1 LSPAP
6 SRQVRRALER
16 AAARKVHAERRAAFR
31 ATLDAAGGRHC
42 RPREIPQRVRARVRD
57 IHETRTGSSARRAL
71 GALPRHWRAK
81 VEHVARHPGRQRVLG
96 ADLSHPW
103 ARLVVACA
111 WFLYASRRRSR
122 RHGFGHV
129 VDGYTQAMVCALFRN
144 AEGHAYSRSRVY
156 ASSYRKGSDELGPM
170 PALKRCQLVYYAAPP
185 PALANPRF
193 CGPPKRITRADGS
206 TETRCFPFAVYWL
219 DTEPPS

>member
-1 LSPAP
+1 M
-6 SRQVRRALER
+6 
-16 AAARKVHAERRAAFR
+16 
-31 ATLDAAGGRHC
+31 
-42 RPREIPQRVRARVRD
+42 
-57 IHETRTGSSARRAL
+57 
-71 GALPRHWRAK
+71 
-81 VEHVARHPGRQRVLG
+81 
-96 ADLSHPW
+96 
-103 ARLVVACA
+103 ACA

-129 VDGYTQAMVCALFRN
+129 VDGYTQPMVCALFRN
-144 AEGHAYSRSRVY
+144 GEGHTYSRSRLY

-170 PALKRCQLVYYAAPP
+170 PALKRCELVHYAAPP

-206 TETRCFPFAVYWL
+206 SETRCFPFAVYWL